1 MFDITGCIL
10 IVACVA
16 LISFGAAQNDDD
28 DQSEK
33 IDSKY
38 LTFAVLSAIS
48 VGLIFSLNSFN
59 LNYIL
64 KDLKFNPD

>member
-28 DQSEK
+28 QSEK

-38 LTFAVLSAIS
+38 LTLAVLSAIS